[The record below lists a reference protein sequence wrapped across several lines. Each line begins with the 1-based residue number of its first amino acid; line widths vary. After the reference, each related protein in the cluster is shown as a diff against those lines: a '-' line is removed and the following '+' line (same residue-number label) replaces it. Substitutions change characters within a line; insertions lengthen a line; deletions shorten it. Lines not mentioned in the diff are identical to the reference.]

1 MFGKK
6 IIVHFR
12 GLDVVDIKYFDW
24 LRETARGNKTAP
36 PDISRV
42 DQRKKILKWCKYSDA
57 VLVSE
62 PDLHFVSPTSI
73 LSPQVI
79 DMSYWTP
86 ISEPESAK
94 DGIIRIVH
102 APSSRRKKGTDFIED
117 AINNLNRR
125 GYKVEL
131 ILAEKLPHD
140 KIKELY
146 EKSDFGIDQVLYG
159 WHGKVSVE
167 LMALSKPV
175 VCYINP
181 EYLKYRPDLP
191 IVNSNKET
199 LERVLEQLI
208 NNPSLR
214 KTIGEKSH
222 EYVLKYHDVE
232 KVVDQLFEIY
242 GLMERTKRKDFIE
255 DAKVW

>member
-1 MFGKK
+1 
-6 IIVHFR
+6 
-12 GLDVVDIKYFDW
+12 
-24 LRETARGNKTAP
+24 
-36 PDISRV
+36 
-42 DQRKKILKWCKYSDA
+42 
-57 VLVSE
+57 
-62 PDLHFVSPTSI
+62 
-73 LSPQVI
+73 
-79 DMSYWTP
+79 MSYWTP